1 MYDTRDDPMSDV
13 PLPADWYESHV
24 MGAADPLWQWDVHS
38 DRIVLSPEAANLL
51 QGGAGNGY
59 RGECGAFCDGLAEDR
74 QESVRQ
80 LFGSLRRSSFDSA
93 MEILQTVGED
103 IICCRAIV
111 VERFSCG
118 TPRLLVGAL
127 TRLDGR
133 GWLHETGAEGRWVYD
148 CAREEYTLDRNCA
161 RLLRLPDSVGLRLP
175 RQTIRDMLGSD
186 AARFFSSRFSWL
198 LNARDHDGSF
208 VERVLLHLPDGSR
221 KNFLV
226 SGTLVGHDDSG
237 QPVYVTGNLVQ
248 RGGEEP
254 QEALSS
260 KSCEISLMALFG
272 SGDGLWDW
280 NMETNTIY
288 YTPRYTAM
296 LGYDRSTFGNTFESW
311 RDKLHPDERPAI
323 LKRQMDI
330 IMSPRYGDSYE
341 HSFRMR
347 KADGTYCWILSR
359 ARVLRRNAHG
369 RATRLIGLHTDI
381 TTTQGERDRLAEM
394 IEYDPLTDVHSL
406 VYFHNELDR
415 LDMQPD
421 KVVSIISCDVNGLK
435 LINDYLGHDTGNSML
450 QTAARLLRS
459 SLRSTDCVAR
469 LGGDEF
475 AVLLPQCNLRD
486 AARVL
491 EKIRAVFRHYNE
503 HSGNVPVIM
512 SFGLSGAEEA
522 PSLREALADRRMLHE
537 KHGSRLVSGHAIK
550 AWIEKRKDCV
560 VSLEESRYDG

>member
-1 MYDTRDDPMSDV
+1 MDAT
-13 PLPADWYESHV
+13 
-24 MGAADPLWQWDVHS
+24 DPLWQWNVHS
-38 DRIVLSPEAANLL
+38 DRIVLNPEAAGLL
-51 QGGAGNGY
+51 QAGTGQGY
-59 RGECGAFCDGLAEDR
+59 RGGCRAFCDGLAEAR

-80 LFGSLRRSSFDSA
+80 LFNSLRRSSSDSA
-93 MEILQTVGED
+93 VEILQTVGED

-111 VERFSCG
+111 LERSSYG
-118 TPRLLVGAL
+118 APRLMVGSL
-127 TRLDGR
+127 TRLDGS
-133 GWLHETGAEGRWVYD
+133 GWVHEGGGEGRWIYD
-148 CAREEYTLDRNCA
+148 CSREEYTLDRNCA
-161 RLLRLPDSVGLRLP
+161 RLLRLADGAALRLS
-175 RQTIRDMLGSD
+175 RQDIRDMLGPD
-186 AARFFSSRFSWL
+186 AARFFSSRFSRL
-198 LNARDHDGSF
+198 MSARDHDGSF
-208 VERVLLHLPDGSR
+208 VERVLLHLPDGSH

-237 QPVYVTGNLVQ
+237 QPVFLTGNLVQ
-248 RGGEEP
+248 QDGEGP

-260 KSCEISLMALFG
+260 KNCEISLMALFG

-288 YTPRYTAM
+288 YSPRYIAM
-296 LGYDRSTFGNTFESW
+296 LGYDQRRFGNTFESW
-311 RDKLHPDERPAI
+311 RDKLHPDERPAV
-323 LKRQMDI
+323 LQRQMDV
-330 IMSPRYGDSYE
+330 IMSPRHGDSYE
-341 HSFRMR
+341 QSFRML

-381 TTTQGERDRLAEM
+381 TTTQVERDRLAEM

-475 AVLLPQCNLRD
+475 AVLLPRCNLRD

-503 HSGNVPVIM
+503 HSGSVPVIM
-512 SFGLSGAEEA
+512 SFGLSGGEEA
-522 PSLREALADRRMLHE
+522 PSLRAALALADRRMLHE

>member
-1 MYDTRDDPMSDV
+1 MSDV
-13 PLPADWYESHV
+13 PLPADWFESHV
-24 MGAADPLWQWDVHS
+24 MDAADPLWQWRVHS
-38 DRIVLSPEAANLL
+38 DRVVLSPEAASLL
-51 QGGAGNGY
+51 EGGTAGSY
-59 RGECGAFCDGLAEDR
+59 RGGSAAFCAGLAAGR
-74 QESVRQ
+74 QEGVRQ
-80 LFGSLRRSSFDSA
+80 LFGTLRRSSGSA
-93 MEILQTVGED
+93 LEILQAVGGD

-111 VERFSCG
+111 LERFPCG

-127 TRLDGR
+127 TRLDG
-133 GWLHETGAEGRWVYD
+133 
-148 CAREEYTLDRNCA
+148 
-161 RLLRLPDSVGLRLP
+161 
-175 RQTIRDMLGSD
+175 
-186 AARFFSSRFSWL
+186 
-198 LNARDHDGSF
+198 
-208 VERVLLHLPDGSR
+208 SR
-221 KNFLV
+221 KDFLAC
-226 SGTLVGHDDSG
+226 GTLVGHDDSG
-237 QPVYVTGNLVQ
+237 TPVYVTGNLVP
-248 RGGEEP
+248 RGGEEG

-260 KSCEISLMALFG
+260 KNCEISLMALFG

-288 YTPRYTAM
+288 YSPRYIAM
-296 LGYDRSTFGNTFESW
+296 LGYDQRRFGHTFESW
-311 RDKLHPDERPAI
+311 RDKLHPDERPAV

-341 HSFRMR
+341 QSFRML

-381 TTTQGERDRLAEM
+381 TATQGERDRLAEM
-394 IEYDPLTDVHSL
+394 IEYDSLTDVHSL

-415 LDMQPD
+415 LDRQPD
-421 KVVSIISCDVNGLK
+421 REVSVISCDVNGLK

-475 AVLLPQCNLRD
+475 AVLLPRCNLRD

-491 EKIRAVFRHYNE
+491 EKIREVFRHYNE
-503 HSGNVPVIM
+503 HSGHVPVIM

-522 PSLREALADRRMLHE
+522 PSLREALALADRRMLHE
-537 KHGSRLVSGHAIK
+537 KHGSRLGSGHAIK

>member
-1 MYDTRDDPMSDV
+1 MSDV
-13 PLPADWYESHV
+13 PLPADWFESHV
-24 MGAADPLWQWDVHS
+24 MDAADPLWQWRVHS
-38 DRIVLSPEAANLL
+38 DRVVLSPEAASLL
-51 QGGAGNGY
+51 EGGTAGSY
-59 RGECGAFCDGLAEDR
+59 RGGSAAFCAGLAAGR
-74 QESVRQ
+74 QEGVRQ
-80 LFGSLRRSSFDSA
+80 LFGTLRRSSGSA
-93 MEILQTVGED
+93 LEILQAVGGD

-111 VERFSCG
+111 LERFPCG

-127 TRLDGR
+127 TRLDG
-133 GWLHETGAEGRWVYD
+133 
-148 CAREEYTLDRNCA
+148 
-161 RLLRLPDSVGLRLP
+161 
-175 RQTIRDMLGSD
+175 
-186 AARFFSSRFSWL
+186 
-198 LNARDHDGSF
+198 
-208 VERVLLHLPDGSR
+208 SR
-221 KNFLV
+221 KDFLAC
-226 SGTLVGHDDSG
+226 GTLVGHDDSG
-237 QPVYVTGNLVQ
+237 TPVYVTGNLVP
-248 RGGEEP
+248 RGGEEG

-260 KSCEISLMALFG
+260 KNCEISLMALFG

-280 NMETNTIY
+280 KMEPNTIY
-288 YTPRYTAM
+288 YSPRYIAM
-296 LGYDRSTFGNTFESW
+296 LGYDQRRFGHTFESW
-311 RDKLHPDERPAI
+311 RDKLHPDERPAV

-341 HSFRMR
+341 QSFRML

-381 TTTQGERDRLAEM
+381 TATQGERDRLAEM
-394 IEYDPLTDVHSL
+394 IEYDSLTDVHSL

-415 LDMQPD
+415 LDRQPD
-421 KVVSIISCDVNGLK
+421 REVSVISCDVNGLK

-475 AVLLPQCNLRD
+475 AVLLPRCNLRD

-491 EKIRAVFRHYNE
+491 EKIREVFRHYNE
-503 HSGNVPVIM
+503 HSGHVPVIM

-522 PSLREALADRRMLHE
+522 PSLREALALADRRMLHE

>member
-1 MYDTRDDPMSDV
+1 MSDV
-13 PLPADWYESHV
+13 PLPAAWYESRV
-24 MGAADPLWQWDVHS
+24 MDAGDPLWQWDVHN
-38 DRIVLSPEAANLL
+38 DRIVLNPESAGLL
-51 QGGAGNGY
+51 HGRTEKAY
-59 RGECGAFCDGLAEDR
+59 RGRCGAFCDGLAADR

-80 LFGSLRRSSFDSA
+80 LFSSLRRSSSDSA

-111 VERFSCG
+111 LERFSCG
-118 TPRLLVGAL
+118 TPRLMVGAL

-133 GWLHETGAEGRWVYD
+133 GWLHETAGEGRWIYD

-161 RLLRLPDSVGLRLP
+161 RLLRLPDSGVLRLP
-175 RQTIRDMLGSD
+175 RQAIRDMLGPD
-186 AARFFSSRFSWL
+186 AARFFSSRFSRL
-198 LNARDHDGSF
+198 MNARDHDGSF

-226 SGTLVGHDDSG
+226 SGTLVGHDGSG
-237 QPVYVTGNLVQ
+237 QPVFVTGNLVQ

-254 QEALSS
+254 LEALSS

-280 NMETNTIY
+280 NMETNAIY
-288 YTPRYTAM
+288 YSPRYIAM
-296 LGYDRSTFGNTFESW
+296 LGYDQRRFGNTFESW
-311 RDKLHPDERPAI
+311 RDKLHPDERLAV
-323 LKRQMDI
+323 LKRQMDV

-341 HSFRMR
+341 QSFRML

-415 LDMQPD
+415 LDMQPG

-475 AVLLPQCNLRD
+475 AVLLPRCNLRD

-491 EKIRAVFRHYNE
+491 EKIREVFRHYNE

-512 SFGLSGAEEA
+512 SFGLSGSEEA
-522 PSLREALADRRMLHE
+522 ASLREVLALADRRMLHE

>member
-1 MYDTRDDPMSDV
+1 MSDV
-13 PLPADWYESHV
+13 PLPADWFESHV
-24 MGAADPLWQWDVHS
+24 MDAADPLWQWRVHS
-38 DRIVLSPEAANLL
+38 DRVVLSPEAASLL
-51 QGGAGNGY
+51 EGGTAGSY
-59 RGECGAFCDGLAEDR
+59 RGGSAAFCAGLAAGR
-74 QESVRQ
+74 QEGVRQ
-80 LFGSLRRSSFDSA
+80 LFGTLRRSSGSA
-93 MEILQTVGED
+93 LEILQAVGGD

-111 VERFSCG
+111 LERFPCG

-127 TRLDGR
+127 TRLDG
-133 GWLHETGAEGRWVYD
+133 
-148 CAREEYTLDRNCA
+148 
-161 RLLRLPDSVGLRLP
+161 
-175 RQTIRDMLGSD
+175 
-186 AARFFSSRFSWL
+186 
-198 LNARDHDGSF
+198 
-208 VERVLLHLPDGSR
+208 SR
-221 KNFLV
+221 KDFLAC
-226 SGTLVGHDDSG
+226 GTLVGHDDSG
-237 QPVYVTGNLVQ
+237 TPVYVTGNLVP
-248 RGGEEP
+248 RGGEEG

-260 KSCEISLMALFG
+260 KNCEISLMALFG

-288 YTPRYTAM
+288 YSPRYIAM
-296 LGYDRSTFGNTFESW
+296 LGYDQRRFGHTFESW
-311 RDKLHPDERPAI
+311 RDKLHPDERPAV

-341 HSFRMR
+341 QSFRML

-381 TTTQGERDRLAEM
+381 TATQGERDRLAEM
-394 IEYDPLTDVHSL
+394 IEYDSLTDVHSL

-415 LDMQPD
+415 LDRQPD
-421 KVVSIISCDVNGLK
+421 REVSVISCDVNGLK

-475 AVLLPQCNLRD
+475 AVLLPRCNLRD

-491 EKIRAVFRHYNE
+491 EKIREVFRHYNE
-503 HSGNVPVIM
+503 HSGHVPVFM

-522 PSLREALADRRMLHE
+522 PSLREALALADRRMLHE

>member
-1 MYDTRDDPMSDV
+1 M
-13 PLPADWYESHV
+13 
-24 MGAADPLWQWDVHS
+24 
-38 DRIVLSPEAANLL
+38 
-51 QGGAGNGY
+51 
-59 RGECGAFCDGLAEDR
+59 
-74 QESVRQ
+74 
-80 LFGSLRRSSFDSA
+80 
-93 MEILQTVGED
+93 
-103 IICCRAIV
+103 
-111 VERFSCG
+111 
-118 TPRLLVGAL
+118 
-127 TRLDGR
+127 
-133 GWLHETGAEGRWVYD
+133 
-148 CAREEYTLDRNCA
+148 
-161 RLLRLPDSVGLRLP
+161 
-175 RQTIRDMLGSD
+175 
-186 AARFFSSRFSWL
+186 
-198 LNARDHDGSF
+198 
-208 VERVLLHLPDGSR
+208 
-221 KNFLV
+221 
-226 SGTLVGHDDSG
+226 
-237 QPVYVTGNLVQ
+237 Q

-288 YTPRYTAM
+288 YSPRYTAM

-341 HSFRMR
+341 HSFRML

-469 LGGDEF
+469 LGGGEF
-475 AVLLPQCNLRD
+475 AVLLPRCNLRD

-522 PSLREALADRRMLHE
+522 PSLREVLALADRRMLHE

>member
-1 MYDTRDDPMSDV
+1 MRDV
-13 PLPADWYESHV
+13 PLPADWFESHV
-24 MGAADPLWQWDVHS
+24 MDAADPLWQWRVHS
-38 DRIVLSPEAANLL
+38 DRVVLSPEAASLL
-51 QGGAGNGY
+51 EGGTAGSY
-59 RGECGAFCDGLAEDR
+59 RGGSAAFCAGLAAGR
-74 QESVRQ
+74 QEGVRQ
-80 LFGSLRRSSFDSA
+80 LFGTLRRSSGSA
-93 MEILQTVGED
+93 LEILQAVGGD

-111 VERFSCG
+111 LERFPCG

-127 TRLDGR
+127 TRLDG
-133 GWLHETGAEGRWVYD
+133 
-148 CAREEYTLDRNCA
+148 
-161 RLLRLPDSVGLRLP
+161 
-175 RQTIRDMLGSD
+175 
-186 AARFFSSRFSWL
+186 
-198 LNARDHDGSF
+198 
-208 VERVLLHLPDGSR
+208 SR
-221 KNFLV
+221 KDFLAC
-226 SGTLVGHDDSG
+226 GTLVGHDDSG
-237 QPVYVTGNLVQ
+237 TPVYVTGNLVP
-248 RGGEEP
+248 RGGEEG

-260 KSCEISLMALFG
+260 KNCEISLMALFG

-288 YTPRYTAM
+288 YSPRYIAM
-296 LGYDRSTFGNTFESW
+296 LGYDQRRFGHTFESW
-311 RDKLHPDERPAI
+311 RDKLHPDERPAV

-341 HSFRMR
+341 QSFRML

-381 TTTQGERDRLAEM
+381 TATQGERDRLAEM
-394 IEYDPLTDVHSL
+394 IEYDSLTDVHSL

-415 LDMQPD
+415 LDRQPD
-421 KVVSIISCDVNGLK
+421 REVSVISCDVNGLK

-475 AVLLPQCNLRD
+475 AVLLPRCNLRD

-491 EKIRAVFRHYNE
+491 EKIREVFRHYNE
-503 HSGNVPVIM
+503 HSGHVPVIM

-522 PSLREALADRRMLHE
+522 PSLREALALADRRMLHE

>member
-1 MYDTRDDPMSDV
+1 MSDV
-13 PLPADWYESHV
+13 PLPADWFESHV
-24 MGAADPLWQWDVHS
+24 MDAADPLWQWRVHS
-38 DRIVLSPEAANLL
+38 DRVVLSPEAASLL
-51 QGGAGNGY
+51 EGGTAGSY
-59 RGECGAFCDGLAEDR
+59 RGGSAAFCAGLAAGR
-74 QESVRQ
+74 QEGVRQ
-80 LFGSLRRSSFDSA
+80 LFGTLRRSSGSA
-93 MEILQTVGED
+93 LEILQAVGGD

-111 VERFSCG
+111 LERFPCG

-127 TRLDGR
+127 TRLDG
-133 GWLHETGAEGRWVYD
+133 
-148 CAREEYTLDRNCA
+148 
-161 RLLRLPDSVGLRLP
+161 
-175 RQTIRDMLGSD
+175 
-186 AARFFSSRFSWL
+186 
-198 LNARDHDGSF
+198 
-208 VERVLLHLPDGSR
+208 SR
-221 KNFLV
+221 KDFLAC
-226 SGTLVGHDDSG
+226 GTLVGHDDSG
-237 QPVYVTGNLVQ
+237 TPVYVTGNLVP
-248 RGGEEP
+248 RGGEEG

-260 KSCEISLMALFG
+260 KNCEISLMALFG

-288 YTPRYTAM
+288 YSPRYIAM
-296 LGYDRSTFGNTFESW
+296 LGYDQRRFGHTFESW
-311 RDKLHPDERPAI
+311 RDKLHPDERPAV

-341 HSFRMR
+341 QSFRML

-381 TTTQGERDRLAEM
+381 TATQGERDRLAEM
-394 IEYDPLTDVHSL
+394 IEYDSLTDVHSL

-415 LDMQPD
+415 LDRQPD
-421 KVVSIISCDVNGLK
+421 REVSVISCDVNGLK

-475 AVLLPQCNLRD
+475 AVLLPRCNLRD

-491 EKIRAVFRHYNE
+491 EKIREVFRHYNE
-503 HSGNVPVIM
+503 HSGHVPVIM

-522 PSLREALADRRMLHE
+522 PSLREALALADRRMLHE